1 MSEGLNLRPKRRGAW
16 EHGHPRRCSCWRL
29 RWWRPVALEAVTT
42 ASRAGRQRS
51 LLATA
56 TFPSIFLP
64 HGARKEA
71 GIFDKNG
78 LDVDLQLVSGGSRT
92 MAALLSG
99 EMQISL
105 QGGAEALSASA
116 GSADV
121 VVLGTLAPVYP
132 YKFEVS
138 PSVTT
143 PNDLKGKKVGISSVG
158 GSADIATRVALPKI
172 GLDPDR
178 DVQIVPVESHAN
190 RTAALLSGQIQ
201 GAMDDPPDSVELERR
216 GLHPLFDLAQLKLP
230 AAQTVIAARASWLG
244 GHHDVAQRVVDS
256 IVQAIARAKK
266 DKAFTVGVMKKYF
279 KSDDEQAMSIAYDFF
294 MNQVTPSL
302 PYPKAE
308 QFADSQHFLGQ
319 NNKRVHDYPIS
330 KLINDSF

>member
-1 MSEGLNLRPKRRGAW
+1 MGA
-16 EHGHPRRCSCWRL
+16 RSSAAVFML
-29 RWWRPVALEAVTT
+29 AAALLSAC
-42 ASRAGRQRS
+42 
-51 LLATA
+51 ATGGSNNSVQNGP
-56 TFPSIFLP
+56 TKISVGYGNISVDFLP
-64 HGARKEA
+64 PWIAKEA
-71 GIFDKNG
+71 GIFDKNR
-78 LDVDLQLVSGGSRT
+78 LDVDLELVSGGSRT

-99 EMQISL
+99 EMQVSQ

-116 GSADV
+116 GTADV

-138 PSVTT
+138 ASVTA

-172 GLDPDR
+172 GLDPDK

-201 GAMDDPPDSVELERR
+201 GAVDDPPDSVDLERH

-230 AAQTVIAARASWLG
+230 AAQTVIAVRASWLA
-244 GHHDVAQRVVDS
+244 GHHDVAQRYVDS

-266 DKAFTVGVMKKYF
+266 DKAFAVGVMKKYF

-294 MNQVTPSL
+294 MSQVTPSL

-330 KLINDSF
+330 KLINDSFMRSAANRGLDK